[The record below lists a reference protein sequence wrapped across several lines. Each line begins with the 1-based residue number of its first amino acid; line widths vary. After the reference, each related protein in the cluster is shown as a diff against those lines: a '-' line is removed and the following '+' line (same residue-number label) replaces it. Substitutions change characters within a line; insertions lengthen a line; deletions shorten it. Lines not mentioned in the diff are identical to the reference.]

1 MARSGT
7 ESGLK
12 DLQTVARNG
21 IRAQGL
27 ANSCT
32 NDRLREQVTENPT
45 CDHDD
50 VPPPP
55 PVCSAEVLERAAA
68 ILRAAGEPGRLR
80 LLERLAPG
88 ERCVTE
94 LADLSGDSLPTVSA
108 RLRVLRGERLLS
120 RRREGKHQF
129 YALAD
134 RHVAELVQGVLEH
147 AAEEDS

>member
-1 MARSGT
+1 MS
-7 ESGLK
+7 EK
-12 DLQTVARNG
+12 
-21 IRAQGL
+21 
-27 ANSCT
+27 
-32 NDRLREQVTENPT
+32 PT
-45 CDHDD
+45 CDHDAG
-50 VPPPP
+50 PSPE
-55 PVCSAEVLERAAA
+55 VCSTEVLERAAA

-80 LLERLAPG
+80 LLELLAPG

-94 LADLSGDSLPTVSA
+94 LAELSGDSLPTVSG

-147 AAEEDS
+147 ASEEDS

>member
-1 MARSGT
+1 MSNR
-7 ESGLK
+7 
-12 DLQTVARNG
+12 
-21 IRAQGL
+21 
-27 ANSCT
+27 
-32 NDRLREQVTENPT
+32 VTENPS
-45 CDHDD
+45 CDHDAI
-50 VPPPP
+50 PPS
-55 PVCSAEVLERAAA
+55 PVCSTEVLERAAA

-80 LLERLAPG
+80 LLELLAPG

-94 LADLSGDSLPTVSA
+94 LAELSGTSLPTVSA

-147 AAEEDS
+147 AAEEP